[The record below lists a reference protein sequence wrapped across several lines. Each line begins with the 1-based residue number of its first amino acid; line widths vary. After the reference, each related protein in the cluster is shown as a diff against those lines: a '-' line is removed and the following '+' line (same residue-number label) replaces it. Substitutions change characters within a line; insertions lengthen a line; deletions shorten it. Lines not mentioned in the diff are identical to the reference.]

1 MIGRAPATSHA
12 QRALHAQ
19 ATGTPSRTQCGK
31 SMTLRAYVHFAALH
45 IAGIEVLQTRVFQHQ
60 IKGLRRYFI
69 KNLRNVDHLA
79 FTVGA

>member
-1 MIGRAPATSHA
+1 
-12 QRALHAQ
+12 
-19 ATGTPSRTQCGK
+19 
-31 SMTLRAYVHFAALH
+31 MTLRVYVHFAALH
-45 IAGIEVLQTRVFQHQ
+45 TVGTKVLQARVFQHQ

>member
-1 MIGRAPATSHA
+1 
-12 QRALHAQ
+12 
-19 ATGTPSRTQCGK
+19 
-31 SMTLRAYVHFAALH
+31 MTLRAYVHFAALH
-45 IAGIEVLQTRVFQHQ
+45 IAGIEVLKTRVFQHQ